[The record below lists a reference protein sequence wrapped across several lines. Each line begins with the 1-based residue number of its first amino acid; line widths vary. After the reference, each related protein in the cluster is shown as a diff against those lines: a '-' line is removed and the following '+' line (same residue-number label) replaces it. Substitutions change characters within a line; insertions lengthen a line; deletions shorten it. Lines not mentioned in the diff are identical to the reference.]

1 MSWPIIHSSNCTIS
15 ITRHPLDCL
24 SLCLKFLAAASIVSQ
39 ETAGSDKLSANMGA
53 TVKAVHKTSGPLLRN
68 RIVSVSSP
76 AIAGLPPG

>member
-1 MSWPIIHSSNCTIS
+1 
-15 ITRHPLDCL
+15 
-24 SLCLKFLAAASIVSQ
+24 LKFLAAASIVSQ